1 MLWEI
6 CSWETLGPA
15 IHLDV
20 ILARSTYLSIVPD
33 HVQFFMEKG
42 LFQQDNAPQMLWF
55 RSSLRST
62 TTRLKLDLSSEFS
75 RSQSSQASVRCA
87 GQTSLIH
94 GAPPC
99 NLQGLNDLLLT
110 MDSTRFFRGLVES
123 MPRRVRAALAAKDK
137 VMPDQRQLVVN
148 DTLHYM
154 FV

>member
-87 GQTSLIH
+87 GQSSLIH

-110 MDSTRFFRGLVES
+110 WTPPDSSGVWWSPCPDRSGLRWQQKIRLCLIS
-123 MPRRVRAALAAKDK
+123 
-137 VMPDQRQLVVN
+137 VN
-148 DTLHYM
+148 
-154 FV
+154 

>member
-33 HVQFFMEKG
+33 HVQFFMEKD

-110 MDSTRFFRGLVES
+110 WTPPDSSGVWWSPCPDGSGLRWQQKIRLCLIS
-123 MPRRVRAALAAKDK
+123 
-137 VMPDQRQLVVN
+137 VN
-148 DTLHYM
+148 
-154 FV
+154 